1 MARVIGFEARW
12 HVSHLVP
19 KRSMCDISLLD
30 NIPVLRVTRRSQP
43 CAVLRYY
50 SRKHHLYSTG
60 IIHTA
65 PSLPVF
71 PSNVCCNAVTAT
83 FLLLG
88 PIAKAGLDLS
98 ASSKASTH
106 TLTSLCTFYILLQL
120 SKHNKNSNKR
130 SLKAIKKEASMLMTL
145 KDLYGVYFIFN

>member
-1 MARVIGFEARW
+1 
-12 HVSHLVP
+12 
-19 KRSMCDISLLD
+19 MCDISLPD
-30 NIPVLRVTRRSQP
+30 NIPVLRVTRRSEP

-83 FLLLG
+83 FLLLLYSD
-88 PIAKAGLDLS
+88 PLPRPALIYLRVVKLPQ
-98 ASSKASTH
+98 

-130 SLKAIKKEASMLMTL
+130 PLKAIKTDASMLMTL
-145 KDLYGVYFIFN
+145 KDLCVYFIFYRELPICG